1 MNKWEFLKEN
11 YIDKG
16 LKIFP
21 IVPNGKTPLIDK
33 WQENCSCDFFQVLYW
48 YTNCPDCNW
57 ALPCTP
63 NNLFVL
69 DLDRHDPNKDG
80 VKNFN
85 KLIDTILDDSEYDNF
100 YWINCTQRTP
110 SGGEHYIFKTDNDL
124 KNVSNNSNVFKD
136 YPGIDIRTDGY
147 ILVEPSEINGKNYLY
162 ITLDSVTKQHVLP
175 QNMPLQLKLYI
186 LENTKSKE
194 DIKKQPYEKPKI
206 VEKGDRDNQ
215 LFSYINNIYF
225 KTRLDYDEILCL
237 AKNFNETI
245 LEEPFPEKTVEYKVK
260 KVFLKNRNK
269 FIFIKVGGD
278 ENG

>member
-1 MNKWEFLKEN
+1 MNKWEFIKEN

-21 IVPNGKTPLIDK
+21 IVPNGKTPMIEK
-33 WQENCSCDFFQVLYW
+33 WQEDCSCDYFQVLYW
-48 YTNCPDCNW
+48 YNSCPDCNW
-57 ALPCTP
+57 GLPCTP

-80 VKNFN
+80 VKNFRN
-85 KLIDTILDDSEYDNF
+85 LLIETKYPDKVDTLL
-100 YWINCTQRTP
+100 QQTP
-110 SGGEHYIFKTDNDL
+110 SSGLHVIYKSDNEL

-147 ILVEPSEINGKNYLY
+147 IVVEPSIIKKKHYTFLTGCD
-162 ITLDSVTKQHVLP
+162 IQH
-175 QNMPLQLKLYI
+175 MPYELEEYI
-186 LENTKSKE
+186 LKNANLKS
-194 DIKKQPYEKPKI
+194 DIKKQPYEKPKV

-260 KVFLKNRNK
+260 KVFDKDRGTM
-269 FIFIKVGGD
+269 IFINCG
-278 ENG
+278 E